1 MIDDDGWLNFHFA
14 AKEIKAKLG
23 VSLGKAQAM
32 LRQLCASP
40 GEVRSRK
47 QPYILV
53 NQGTV
58 NEEPAGQG
66 PPELIEPS
74 EWREHEIDL
83 MIDDLGCWYFVDVR
97 ESDFRY
103 WLDQQKTKPE
113 LGKQPLIIRHLAEMF
128 PNGIPDPA
136 HCRRKALRA
145 DLLKRDPD
153 LDPLDLKTLKHA
165 IDKYNLSFPIVG
177 KQS

>member
-1 MIDDDGWLNFHFA
+1 MIDDDDWLNFHFA

-40 GEVRSRK
+40 GEVRCRK

-83 MIDDLGCWYFVDVR
+83 MTDDLGCWYFVDVR

-103 WLDQQKTKPE
+103 WLNQQKATLE
-113 LGKQPLIIRHLAEMF
+113 QGKQPLVIKHLTKRF
-128 PNGIPDPA
+128 SGQRVPDPA
-136 HCRRKALRA
+136 HCVRK
-145 DLLKRDPD
+145 DLLAELRK
-153 LDPLDLKTLKHA
+153 LDPILAQLDIKTLMRA
-165 IDKYNLSFPIVG
+165 INKYNSSLPADG
-177 KQS
+177 KR